1 MKVSLDF
8 DDFSVL
14 RNRMDLLLELKEH
27 YPEMKV
33 SMFTIPYDYEMEST
47 QLALQRDKFL
57 KLIKENLDWIQI
69 IPHGL
74 AHLPREFEKADAETT
89 RIALKAIDEVFSK
102 DGLPYVKGFKAP
114 QWLWNK
120 DVVRVLNEEGWWG
133 AVDRNQPGMVKTD
146 KFYTYSH
153 SISEPFWNYAAN
165 NLKLHGHISGPSEN
179 NIEDCFINLMKIP
192 HNAEWHYVTDF
203 IEEDDF
209 LTHDLS
215 VANEAA

>member
-74 AHLPREFEKADAETT
+74 AHLPREFEKADTETT

-120 DVVRVLNEEGWWG
+120 DVVRVLNEEGW
-133 AVDRNQPGMVKTD
+133 
-146 KFYTYSH
+146 
-153 SISEPFWNYAAN
+153 
-165 NLKLHGHISGPSEN
+165 
-179 NIEDCFINLMKIP
+179 
-192 HNAEWHYVTDF
+192 
-203 IEEDDF
+203 
-209 LTHDLS
+209 
-215 VANEAA
+215 